1 MPRKT
6 AVAESQQTVLD
17 AEPGERTGTFVG
29 PTEEQGNS
37 AMVVRPATRR
47 GEVIGGKQEVR
58 KHVAAIHTSGELGL
72 VERKLVNIL
81 LLNAFDSLAT
91 ARQHRLPT
99 KILMAML
106 GWAESDDTTHLKK
119 ALLRIVTTPVEFD
132 LMETAAEPAKKS
144 RWTATALLAA
154 ADLVNGYCE
163 YEYSTRLA
171 EELADPD
178 VYAIINVGIQKQ
190 FKSGY
195 ALILYENCVRYRRTG
210 STGWM
215 SLEIFRKLMGANSPT
230 YDDFRR
236 LSELVIN
243 KAVKEVNTVS
253 DIRIEVEYERKGRK
267 VTRLRFAVEES
278 AQQTIFTENENLVEE
293 AKQTGTFKRLRAHGI
308 GEKLAIAWVL
318 TDEQRVK
325 SALDITEQRARGG
338 QIKSNTGGYVRR
350 LIEDMTIDLS
360 SPTFDQQLEAE
371 AAQRRADAEVAAV
384 QKQKVETEKE
394 ARNERIKALVEA
406 LSIEEMNAYVITYT
420 AALGAAKATSYDATV
435 GRFKKATEK
444 IPFMAWLR
452 PQLAAKHGLG
462 SEGESNAVG

>member
-6 AVAESQQTVLD
+6 AASTADQPSDVASELAEASPSGESGSLT
-17 AEPGERTGTFVG
+17 A
-29 PTEEQGNS
+29 
-37 AMVVRPATRR
+37 VVFRSATRR
-47 GEVIGGKQEVR
+47 GEIVGGKQEVK

-81 LLNAFDSLAT
+81 LLNAYDELAT

-99 KILMAML
+99 KMLMAML
-106 GWAESDDTTHLKK
+106 GWAESDDTVGLKK
-119 ALLRIVTTPVEFD
+119 SLVQIVTTPVEFD
-132 LMETAAEPAKKS
+132 LMETGDSPTKKP
-144 RWTATALLAA
+144 RWTATALLAS
-154 ADLVNGYCE
+154 ADLVNGFCE

-178 VYAIINVGIQKQ
+178 VYAIINVGIQRQ

-195 ALILYENCVRYRRTG
+195 ALTLYENCVRFRRTE

-215 SLEIFRKLMGANSPT
+215 TVEIFRKLMGATSPT

-243 KAVKEVNTVS
+243 KAVKEVNKVS
-253 DIRIEVEYERKGRK
+253 DIEVEVEYERKGRK
-267 VTRLRFAVEES
+267 VTRIRFAVKEK

-293 AKQTGTFKRLRAHGI
+293 VKAGETFKRLRAHGI

-318 TDEQRVK
+318 TDEQRAK
-325 SALDITEQRARGG
+325 AALDITEQRARGG

-360 SPTFDQQLEAE
+360 GTAFEQQLEAE
-371 AAQRRADAEVAAV
+371 VAAQRAAAASAATQKQQSEVAR
-384 QKQKVETEKE
+384 Q
-394 ARNERIKALVEA
+394 ARNDQIRALVDG
-406 LSIEEMNAYVITYT
+406 LSVEEMKAYANEYI
-420 AALGAAKATSYDATV
+420 ALAGAEKATSYDASTGV
-435 GRFKKATEK
+435 FKKAMEK
-444 IPFMAWLR
+444 VPFMAWLR
-452 PQLAAKHGLG
+452 PKVAQKNGLG
-462 SEGESNAVG
+462 ADPETPVAG

>member
-1 MPRKT
+1 MPRNTVVSASEAPADISSETLRKT
-6 AVAESQQTVLD
+6 PEKET
-17 AEPGERTGTFVG
+17 G
-29 PTEEQGNS
+29 PTQLRN
-37 AMVVRPATRR
+37 ALVVPQATRR
-47 GEVIGGKQEVR
+47 GEIVGGKQEVK

-81 LLNAFDSLAT
+81 LLNAYDNLAT

-106 GWAESDDTTHLKK
+106 GWEECDNTVHLKK

-132 LMETAAEPAKKS
+132 LMETVGEPAQKS
-144 RWTATALLAA
+144 RWTATALLAS
-154 ADLVNGYCE
+154 ADLVNGFCE

-178 VYAIINVGIQKQ
+178 VYAIINVGIQRQ

-195 ALILYENCVRYRRTG
+195 ALTLYENCVRYRRTG

-215 SLEIFRKLMGANSPT
+215 SLGIFRKLMGANSPT

-243 KAVKEVNTVS
+243 KAVKEVNAVS

-267 VTRLRFAVEES
+267 VTRMRFIVEES
-278 AQQTIFTENENLVEE
+278 AQQTIFTENENLVEGV
-293 AKQTGTFKRLRAHGI
+293 KQSETFKRLRGHGI

-318 TDEQRVK
+318 TDEQRAK

-350 LIEDMTIDLS
+350 LIEDMTIDLAGT
-360 SPTFDQQLEAE
+360 TFDQQLEAE
-371 AAQRRADAEVAAV
+371 AAQRRADAQAAAT
-384 QKQKVETEKE
+384 QKQRTESEKE
-394 ARNERIKALVEA
+394 VRNERIKALVEA
-406 LSIEEMNAYVITYT
+406 LSIDEMNSYVDSYT
-420 AALGAAKATSYDATV
+420 AALGSAKATSYDSTI
-435 GRFKKATEK
+435 GKFRKATEK

-452 PQLAAKHGLG
+452 PQLAEKHGLLDADT
-462 SEGESNAVG
+462 AVDG

>member
-6 AVAESQQTVLD
+6 AASTADQPSDVASELAEASPSGESGSLT
-17 AEPGERTGTFVG
+17 A
-29 PTEEQGNS
+29 
-37 AMVVRPATRR
+37 VVFRSATRR
-47 GEVIGGKQEVR
+47 GEIVGGKQEVK

-81 LLNAFDSLAT
+81 LLNAYDELAT

-99 KILMAML
+99 KMLMAML
-106 GWAESDDTTHLKK
+106 GWAESDDTVGLKK
-119 ALLRIVTTPVEFD
+119 SLVQIVTTPVEFD
-132 LMETAAEPAKKS
+132 LMETGDSPTKKP
-144 RWTATALLAA
+144 RWTATALLAS
-154 ADLVNGYCE
+154 ADLVNGFCE

-178 VYAIINVGIQKQ
+178 VYAIINVGIQRQ

-195 ALILYENCVRYRRTG
+195 ALTLYENCVRFRRTE

-215 SLEIFRKLMGANSPT
+215 TVEIFRKLMGATSPT

-243 KAVKEVNTVS
+243 KAVKEVNKVS
-253 DIRIEVEYERKGRK
+253 DIEVEVEYERKGRK
-267 VTRLRFAVEES
+267 VTRIRFAVKEK

-293 AKQTGTFKRLRAHGI
+293 VKAGETFKRLRAHGI

-318 TDEQRVK
+318 TDEQRAK
-325 SALDITEQRARGG
+325 AALDITEQRARGG

-360 SPTFDQQLEAE
+360 GTAFEQQLEAE
-371 AAQRRADAEVAAV
+371 AAAQRAAAASAATQKQQSEVAR
-384 QKQKVETEKE
+384 Q
-394 ARNERIKALVEA
+394 ARNDQIRALVDG
-406 LSIEEMNAYVITYT
+406 LSVEEMKAYANEYI
-420 AALGAAKATSYDATV
+420 ALAGAEKATSYDASTGV
-435 GRFKKATEK
+435 FKKAMEK
-444 IPFMAWLR
+444 VPFMAWLR
-452 PQLAAKHGLG
+452 PKVAQKNGLG
-462 SEGESNAVG
+462 ADPETPVAG